1 MRVRALRGVC
11 IGVDRHLA
19 PGDTA
24 DLEAAQV
31 TYLAAIGAVEP
42 VPDTPVPVDQPEAPA
57 TATGPDTAEQSS
69 AAGEPADITSE
80 TPAPARSGKKEK

>member
-1 MRVRALRGVC
+1 MQVRALRGVC

-31 TYLAAIGAVEP
+31 TFLVSIGAVEP
-42 VPDTPVPVDQPEAPA
+42 LPDAPA
-57 TATGPDTAEQSS
+57 KAKPKGKAAEPS
-69 AAGEPADITSE
+69 AADPG
-80 TPAPARSGKKEK
+80 PAPAGRSPAP

>member
-19 PGDTA
+19 PGDTT

-31 TYLAAIGAVEP
+31 KFLASIGAVEEIPDEPPAADP
-42 VPDTPVPVDQPEAPA
+42 V
-57 TATGPDTAEQSS
+57 
-69 AAGEPADITSE
+69 SE
-80 TPAPARSGKKEK
+80 TPAAAKPKAAAKKES